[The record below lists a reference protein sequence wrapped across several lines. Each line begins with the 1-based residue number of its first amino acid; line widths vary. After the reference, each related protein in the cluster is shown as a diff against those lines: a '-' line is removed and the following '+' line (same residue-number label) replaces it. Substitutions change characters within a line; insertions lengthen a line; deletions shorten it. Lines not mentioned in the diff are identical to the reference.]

1 MEITVIGGAVYVND
15 FLKLNELYDLLSN
28 MPTKKGN
35 PLSPYSIK
43 SYISKLNRVSI
54 LVLDKSYS
62 SPKFLLQP
70 DKVISA
76 IENSKLTSK
85 KDYIGAITKLLSGI
99 KIGGKKVP
107 DQIIEQYHEALNK
120 FKTEQMAIRNDNK
133 ATPENVEKSIPLDKI
148 KKTIME
154 SPENTKEEVLNKLI
168 LAFYFL
174 NTDNLVLRNDLPNMR
189 VISLIKSKK
198 QLPNEFNYLVM
209 DKDKPVKIIMKS
221 YKTSPIYGTRSFNI
235 STDLIEIIKKYLSMF
250 GKSIG
255 DFLFTLTDGKSPI
268 SNSHFNTVM
277 LKATTAILGKPIGVD
292 LSRQIVATDW
302 YYKHPLAS
310 KNEKDEFA
318 AKFLHSSATNSE
330 YMRNNLNV
338 V

>member
-1 MEITVIGGAVYVND
+1 MQTTIIGGTLYVND
-15 FLKLNELYDLLSN
+15 SIKLNQLYGLFED
-28 MPTKKGN
+28 MPTKKGL

-43 SYISKLNRVSI
+43 SYISKINRVSI
-54 LVLDKSYS
+54 LVLEKSYS
-62 SPKFLLQP
+62 SPKFLLEP

-76 IENSKLTSK
+76 IESSSLASK

-99 KIGGKKVP
+99 KISGKKVP
-107 DQIIEQYHEALNK
+107 DQIIAKYHDALNK
-120 FKTEQMAIRNDNK
+120 FKTEQMAVRNDNK

-148 KKTIME
+148 KKTISD
-154 SPENTKEEVLNKLI
+154 SPESTKEEILNKLI
-168 LAFYFL
+168 LSFYFM

-189 VISLIKSKK
+189 IISLVKSKK
-198 QLPNEFNYLVM
+198 QLPKEFNYLVM

-235 STDLIEIIKKYLSMF
+235 STELLEIIKKYLSIF
-250 GKSIG
+250 EKSTG
-255 DFLFTLTDGKSPI
+255 DFLFTLADGKSPI

-277 LKATTAILGKPIGVD
+277 QKASEKILGKPIGVD
-292 LSRQIVATDW
+292 LSRQIIATDW

-310 KNEKDEFA
+310 KNEKDEFS

-338 V
+338 E